1 MEEDEQD
8 PVGRPRLGFPAGENR
23 SLDQAKSSFCG
34 FARMPGGVAGEQ
46 EPIGLIS
53 RRAWG
58 ELDLERARQLHP
70 LLGGNAPSSGI
81 FPSTDFLPFSAF
93 LVHSPAAFLIV
104 EELNS
109 GASRKDTE
117 NEKL

>member
-1 MEEDEQD
+1 M
-8 PVGRPRLGFPAGENR
+8 PREAG
-23 SLDQAKSSFCG
+23 G
-34 FARMPGGVAGEQ
+34 Q

-58 ELDLERARQLHP
+58 ELDLERARQRHP
-70 LLGGNAPSSGI
+70 LLGGNAPPSGI

-93 LVHSPAAFLIV
+93 WVHSLAAFLIV
-104 EELNS
+104 EELHS
-109 GASRKDTE
+109 GSSGKDTE